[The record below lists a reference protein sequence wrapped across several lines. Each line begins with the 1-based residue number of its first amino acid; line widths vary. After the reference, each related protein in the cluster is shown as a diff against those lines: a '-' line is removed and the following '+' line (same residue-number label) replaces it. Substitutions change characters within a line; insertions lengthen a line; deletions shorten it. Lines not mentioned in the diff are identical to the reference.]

1 MYLKEYPK
9 DFKEFDSIKNDIKPD
24 NIEVNSSQ
32 EYWWTCKNNH
42 SYKMKINDKV
52 FRHECPYCQN
62 RKIWVGFND
71 LYSIMPSLAKEFDED
86 KNGVSTKE
94 VYYRSTK
101 KYYWKC
107 DKGHSYLKAPYYRV
121 EEKQNCPYCSKN
133 YLIEDFPKSIDY
145 IDNNYHSKEE
155 IENFYSHST
164 KKIHFHCRKGHKW
177 EEKIAN
183 FSKRSSIRGEHC
195 PYCSNIWLL
204 KGFNDIKTLYPQLYK
219 EIKNKDKDNILPTS
233 KRKITWVCPQGH
245 EFNSSINYRVRNNSG
260 CPYCTGVKVLSGFN
274 DLKTLRPDLMK
285 YWDYQKNELDPT
297 KVSRGTTKKAW
308 WKCDKGHSHL
318 MPISKKTIRGSG
330 CPYCSGRRILPGYND
345 IATTYPEILKEW
357 NYDKNT
363 ITPQEIMKSSG
374 KKVWWICEKGH
385 EWKISP
391 NQRTYSSNSLK
402 HGYKKGTN
410 CPYCALNIT
419 ISRGEQEVYDYVKSI
434 LPENTTIIQ
443 SDRSILHPKELDIYI
458 PDYNIAIEY
467 NGAYWHK
474 ESELRDKYYH
484 YNKWKECNDN
494 NINLITVWDYQW
506 NNDNAKTIIK
516 NILQQKL
523 TTMQDSI
530 IDNIQVVKITKNQA
544 KKFCNSYHLK
554 GFSDGDYFNG
564 VKNKDTGKLIA
575 VGVWNHNDNILYL
588 EKYCSHTVRNNEL
601 KLLLDDIL
609 QFNSDIRKVVAFS
622 DLENSDNEML
632 KELGFQ
638 QECLIDPEYG
648 FLYKKKLLNE
658 KDFTIKLFKK
668 DKELEYQEGLS
679 IVELLELNDI
689 PQVYNSGSFKY
700 IYTISD
706 TCLSQKDVVDKDTKE
721 IVDEDKKF
729 ELNILNKWDYK
740 KNDSDPTKIKRGSH
754 KVFWFLC
761 DKGHS
766 YHKEFRQQYKNGKCV
781 YCSNVKVLAGFNDI
795 ATTHSKLVREWNY
808 DKNDCSPQE
817 FTFGSS
823 KKVWWKCDYGHEWE
837 ETINQRTSP
846 KRNYNCP
853 YCSNHR
859 TIDIKGKN
867 NINYSKYNTI
877 VSHGEKEVF
886 EYIKSILPE
895 NTTILNNDK
904 TVLKTQELDIYIP
917 DYNIAIEYNGAY
929 WHKESEL
936 RDKYYHYNK
945 WKKCND
951 NGIQLITIWD
961 VNWYKED
968 KKNIIKK
975 LLCHKLGVSTQQKIF
990 ARKTIVSTIS
1000 NHKAREFCS
1009 INHIQG
1015 FSNGSYYSG
1024 LKDKTTGELVAVG
1037 IWRKNKD
1044 TLYLDRYC
1052 TDRIVVGGMG
1062 KLLKDGINYAKNNGL
1077 KEIVTFADLEVS
1089 DGSLYDKLGFIRDK
1103 ILAPDY
1109 KYLYDDELKHK
1120 FGFRLNRFRNDP
1132 LLEYKDGLTEWE
1144 LAELND
1150 IPRIYDSGKIRY
1162 KISV

>member
-345 IATTYPEILKEW
+345 IATTCPEILKEW

-458 PDYNIAIEY
+458 PDCNLAIEY

-484 YNKWKECNDN
+484 YNKW
-494 NINLITVWDYQW
+494 L
-506 NNDNAKTIIK
+506 
-516 NILQQKL
+516 
-523 TTMQDSI
+523 
-530 IDNIQVVKITKNQA
+530 
-544 KKFCNSYHLK
+544 
-554 GFSDGDYFNG
+554 
-564 VKNKDTGKLIA
+564 
-575 VGVWNHNDNILYL
+575 
-588 EKYCSHTVRNNEL
+588 
-601 KLLLDDIL
+601 
-609 QFNSDIRKVVAFS
+609 
-622 DLENSDNEML
+622 
-632 KELGFQ
+632 
-638 QECLIDPEYG
+638 
-648 FLYKKKLLNE
+648 
-658 KDFTIKLFKK
+658 
-668 DKELEYQEGLS
+668 
-679 IVELLELNDI
+679 
-689 PQVYNSGSFKY
+689 
-700 IYTISD
+700 
-706 TCLSQKDVVDKDTKE
+706 
-721 IVDEDKKF
+721 
-729 ELNILNKWDYK
+729 
-740 KNDSDPTKIKRGSH
+740 
-754 KVFWFLC
+754 
-761 DKGHS
+761 
-766 YHKEFRQQYKNGKCV
+766 
-781 YCSNVKVLAGFNDI
+781 
-795 ATTHSKLVREWNY
+795 
-808 DKNDCSPQE
+808 
-817 FTFGSS
+817 
-823 KKVWWKCDYGHEWE
+823 
-837 ETINQRTSP
+837 
-846 KRNYNCP
+846 
-853 YCSNHR
+853 
-859 TIDIKGKN
+859 
-867 NINYSKYNTI
+867 
-877 VSHGEKEVF
+877 
-886 EYIKSILPE
+886 
-895 NTTILNNDK
+895 
-904 TVLKTQELDIYIP
+904 
-917 DYNIAIEYNGAY
+917 
-929 WHKESEL
+929 
-936 RDKYYHYNK
+936 
-945 WKKCND
+945 KCNE

-975 LLCHKLGVSTQQKIF
+975 MLCHKLGVSTQQKVF

-1024 LKDKTTGELVAVG
+1024 LKDKTTGELVAVA

-1089 DGSLYDKLGFIRDK
+1089 DGSLYEKLGFNRDK
-1103 ILAPDY
+1103 ILVPDY

>member
-1 MYLKEYPK
+1 MYLNEYPK
-9 DFKEFDSIKNDIKPD
+9 DFKEFDNIKNDIKPD

-42 SYKMKINDKV
+42 SYKMKINNKV
-52 FRHECPYCQN
+52 FRYECPYCQN

-71 LYSIMPSLAKEFDED
+71 LYSIMPSLSKEFDED

-121 EEKQNCPYCSKN
+121 EEKQNCPYCLKN

-145 IDNNYHSKEE
+145 IDNNYHSKKE
-155 IENFYSHST
+155 IENFSSHST

-177 EEKIAN
+177 EEKIAY
-183 FSKRSSIRGEHC
+183 FSKRFSTRGEHC
-195 PYCSNIWLL
+195 PYCSNVWLL

-219 EIKNKDKDNILPTS
+219 EIKNKDKDNVLPTS
-233 KRKITWVCPQGH
+233 ARKITWVCPRGH

-260 CPYCTGVKVLSGFN
+260 CPYCTGVKVLTGFN

-308 WKCDKGHSHL
+308 WKCDKGHSYL
-318 MPISKKTIRGSG
+318 MPVSKKTIRGSG

-363 ITPQEIMKSSG
+363 ITPQEVMKSSS

-385 EWKISP
+385 EWEATVNDRSRKDHKS
-391 NQRTYSSNSLK
+391 
-402 HGYKKGTN
+402 TN
-410 CPYCALNIT
+410 CPYCAVNIT
-419 ISRGEQEVYDYVKSI
+419 ISQGEQEVYDYVKSI

-443 SDRSILHPKELDIYI
+443 SDRTILHPK
-458 PDYNIAIEY
+458 
-467 NGAYWHK
+467 
-474 ESELRDKYYH
+474 
-484 YNKWKECNDN
+484 
-494 NINLITVWDYQW
+494 
-506 NNDNAKTIIK
+506 
-516 NILQQKL
+516 
-523 TTMQDSI
+523 
-530 IDNIQVVKITKNQA
+530 
-544 KKFCNSYHLK
+544 
-554 GFSDGDYFNG
+554 
-564 VKNKDTGKLIA
+564 
-575 VGVWNHNDNILYL
+575 
-588 EKYCSHTVRNNEL
+588 
-601 KLLLDDIL
+601 
-609 QFNSDIRKVVAFS
+609 
-622 DLENSDNEML
+622 
-632 KELGFQ
+632 
-638 QECLIDPEYG
+638 
-648 FLYKKKLLNE
+648 
-658 KDFTIKLFKK
+658 
-668 DKELEYQEGLS
+668 
-679 IVELLELNDI
+679 
-689 PQVYNSGSFKY
+689 
-700 IYTISD
+700 
-706 TCLSQKDVVDKDTKE
+706 
-721 IVDEDKKF
+721 
-729 ELNILNKWDYK
+729 
-740 KNDSDPTKIKRGSH
+740 
-754 KVFWFLC
+754 
-761 DKGHS
+761 
-766 YHKEFRQQYKNGKCV
+766 
-781 YCSNVKVLAGFNDI
+781 
-795 ATTHSKLVREWNY
+795 
-808 DKNDCSPQE
+808 
-817 FTFGSS
+817 
-823 KKVWWKCDYGHEWE
+823 
-837 ETINQRTSP
+837 
-846 KRNYNCP
+846 
-853 YCSNHR
+853 
-859 TIDIKGKN
+859 
-867 NINYSKYNTI
+867 
-877 VSHGEKEVF
+877 
-886 EYIKSILPE
+886 
-895 NTTILNNDK
+895 
-904 TVLKTQELDIYIP
+904 ELDIYIP

-1024 LKDKTTGELVAVG
+1024 LKDKITGELVAVA

-1052 TDRIVVGGMG
+1052 TNHIVVGGMG

-1089 DGSLYDKLGFIRDK
+1089 DGSLYEKLGFTRDK

-1120 FGFRLNRFRNDP
+1120 FGFRLNRFKSDP